1 MVWGTTFQMIFR
13 DLHFPTAI
21 YISDFNNENLNKDLE
36 DKILKWANHD
46 RGISRT
52 NIKGWHSTS
61 DMQEKPEYKE
71 LIDLLYRAQK
81 TIYEQEHLASEAFLG
96 NMWANIN
103 PPGAMNR
110 AHMHPNALWS
120 GVYYVKAPKNSGLL
134 RIDDPRSSAAMSRPR
149 MKEGT
154 PPKRLWREVS
164 YEPVSGKLIMFPSWL
179 THSVDPNESDDI
191 RISISFNFVQKCMM
205 T

>member
-1 MVWGTTFQMIFR
+1 MIFR

-61 DMQEKPEYKE
+61 DMQERPEYKE

-164 YEPVSGKLIMFPSWL
+164 YEPVAGKLIMFPSWL

>member
-1 MVWGTTFQMIFR
+1 MIFR

-61 DMQEKPEYKE
+61 DMQERPEYKE

>member
-1 MVWGTTFQMIFR
+1 MIFR

>member
-1 MVWGTTFQMIFR
+1 MIFR
-13 DLHFPTAI
+13 DLHFPTSI
-21 YISDFNNENLNKDLE
+21 YISNFNNENLNKDLE
-36 DKILKWANHD
+36 DKILKWAND
-46 RGISRT
+46 DKGITRT
-52 NIKGWHSTS
+52 NIKGWHSNS
-61 DMQEKPEYKE
+61 DMQERPEYQE
-71 LIDLLYRAQK
+71 LINLLYKAQK

-110 AHMHPNALWS
+110 AHMHPNSLWS
-120 GVYYVKAPKNSGLL
+120 GVYYVKASKNSGLL
-134 RIDDPRSSAAMSRPR
+134 KIDDPRSSAAMSRPR
-149 MKEGT
+149 MKEGI

-179 THSVDPNESDDI
+179 THSVDPNESADI
-191 RISISFNFVQKCMM
+191 RISISFNFMQKCMI

>member
-61 DMQEKPEYKE
+61 DMQERPEYKE

>member
-1 MVWGTTFQMIFR
+1 
-13 DLHFPTAI
+13 
-21 YISDFNNENLNKDLE
+21 
-36 DKILKWANHD
+36 
-46 RGISRT
+46 
-52 NIKGWHSTS
+52 
-61 DMQEKPEYKE
+61 MQERPEYQE
-71 LIDLLYRAQK
+71 LINLLYKAQK

-110 AHMHPNALWS
+110 AHMHPNSLWS
-120 GVYYVKAPKNSGLL
+120 GVYYVKASKNSGLL
-134 RIDDPRSSAAMSRPR
+134 KIDDPRSSAAMSRPR
-149 MKEGT
+149 MKEGI

-179 THSVDPNESDDI
+179 THSVDPNESADI
-191 RISISFNFVQKCMM
+191 RISISFNFMQKCMI

>member
-1 MVWGTTFQMIFR
+1 MIFR
-13 DLHFPTAI
+13 DLHFPTSI
-21 YISDFNNENLNKDLE
+21 YISDFNNHNLNKDLE

-46 RGISRT
+46 KGISRT

-61 DMQEKPEYKE
+61 DMQERLEYKE
-71 LIDLLYRAQK
+71 LIDLLYKAQK

-149 MKEGT
+149 MKEGV

>member
-1 MVWGTTFQMIFR
+1 MIFR

-61 DMQEKPEYKE
+61 DMQERPEYKE

-191 RISISFNFVQKCMM
+191 RKSISFNFVQKCMM

>member
-1 MVWGTTFQMIFR
+1 MVWRATFQMIFR

-61 DMQEKPEYKE
+61 DMQERPEYKE